1 MLRMEHTEQL
11 SEQVKNALTELGN
24 IGAGNATTSLSVML
38 SSKLTM
44 TAPTVKLYSFDELEN
59 TLGGPETTVVG
70 VLSRLRGSLDA
81 MILFVLGLEDADNLS
96 EVLLGEKQDW
106 HSEMGMSAIREIA
119 NILIGS
125 YVASLENLSDMELR
139 YSQPQICID
148 MAGSILSVPCIE
160 YGMVSDKAL
169 LINSGFKAG
178 NQEIDGYIMLISEMH
193 SFDQLL
199 EKLGI
204 GGASA

>member
-1 MLRMEHTEQL
+1 MGNSKEQL

-38 SSKLTM
+38 SSKLMM
-44 TAPTVKLYSFDELEN
+44 TAPTVKLYDFNELEN
-59 TLGGPETTVVG
+59 ALGGPETSVVG
-70 VLSRLRGSLDA
+70 VLSRLKGSINA
-81 MILFVLGLEDADNLS
+81 MILFVLGLDDAKNLAS
-96 EVLLGEKQDW
+96 VMLGAEQDW
-106 HSEMGMSAIREIA
+106 HGDMGISAIGEIA

-125 YVASLENLSDMELR
+125 YVASLGNLSGMELR

-148 MAGSILSVPCIE
+148 MAGAILSVPCIE
-160 YGMVSDKAL
+160 YGMISDKAL

-178 NQEIDGYIMLISEMH
+178 DQEINGYIMLISEMH

-199 EKLGI
+199 QKLGI
-204 GGASA
+204 GGAGVE

>member
-1 MLRMEHTEQL
+1 MGNSKEQL

-24 IGAGNATTSLSVML
+24 IGAGNATTSLSVLL
-38 SSKLTM
+38 SSRLTM
-44 TAPTVKLYSFDELEN
+44 TAPIVKLYDFNELEN
-59 TLGGPETTVVG
+59 ALGGPETSVVG
-70 VLSRLRGSLDA
+70 VLSRLNGPINA
-81 MILFVLGLEDADNLS
+81 MILFVLGLDDAKNLAS
-96 EVLLGEKQDW
+96 VMLGTELEW
-106 HSEMGMSAIREIA
+106 HGDMGISAIGEIA

-125 YVASLENLSDMELR
+125 YVASLGNLSGMELR

-148 MAGSILSVPCIE
+148 MAGAILSVPCIE
-160 YGMVSDKAL
+160 YGMISDKAL

-199 EKLGI
+199 LKLGI
-204 GGASA
+204 GGAGVE

>member
-1 MLRMEHTEQL
+1 MEKHTEQL
-11 SEQVKNALTELGN
+11 SEQVKDALTELGN
-24 IGAGNATTSLSVML
+24 IGAGNATTSLSVLL
-38 SSKLTM
+38 SSKLSM
-44 TAPTVKLYSFDELEN
+44 SAPTVKLYDFNELEN
-59 TLGGPETTVVG
+59 ALG
-70 VLSRLRGSLDA
+70 SFNA
-81 MILFVLGLEDADNLS
+81 MILFVLGLDDARHLS
-96 EVLLGEKQDW
+96 EVLLGQTQDW
-106 HSEMGMSAIREIA
+106 HSEMGMSAIGEIA

-125 YVASLENLSDMELR
+125 YVASLENLSGMELR

-148 MAGSILSVPCIE
+148 MAGAILSVPCIE

-199 EKLGI
+199 LKLGI
-204 GGASA
+204 GGAGVE

>member
-1 MLRMEHTEQL
+1 MNKKTEQL

-38 SSKLTM
+38 SSELTM
-44 TAPTVKLYSFDELEN
+44 SVPTVKLYDFNELEN
-59 TLGGPETTVVG
+59 ALGGPDTLVVG
-70 VLSRLRGSLDA
+70 VLSRLEGSLNA
-81 MILFVLGLEDADNLS
+81 MILFVLGLEDAENLAS
-96 EVLLGEKQDW
+96 VTLGPNVDW
-106 HSEMGMSAIREIA
+106 HSEMGISAIGEIA

-125 YVASLENLSDMELR
+125 YVASLGNLTGLRFR

-148 MAGSILSVPCIE
+148 MAGAILSVPCIE

-178 NQEIDGYIMLISEMH
+178 NQEINGYIMLISEMH
-193 SFDQLL
+193 SFDELL
-199 EKLGI
+199 LKLGI
-204 GGASA
+204 GGAAS